1 MRSHIRML
9 FASSIIYLKHAV
21 SFGDSGSPHILSI
34 HPHLAIPVIIAPH
47 HISELRPPFGDS
59 GAAYILNTPLQ
70 LAILNTPPHLGFP
83 VHRIT
88 LPHLALSVSY
98 ISSTRLLF
106 WRFRFTVYLKHDPSF
121 GDCGS
126 SHISY
131 ILDTLPHL
139 AVPNI
144 IPVRHIS

>member
-9 FASSIIYLKHAV
+9 FASSIIYLKHVV

-70 LAILNTPPHLGFP
+70 LAILNTPPHLAFP
-83 VHRIT
+83 VHRIM
-88 LPHLALSVSY
+88 LPHLALSVKYKNVKHAFSFGDSETPARTL
-98 ISSTRLLF
+98 I
-106 WRFRFTVYLKHDPSF
+106 WRFRTSYRFAIYL
-121 GDCGS
+121 
-126 SHISY
+126 
-131 ILDTLPHL
+131 
-139 AVPNI
+139 
-144 IPVRHIS
+144 